1 MDGGRRGAAL
11 SEAADQESG
20 VAAVAACRAA
30 EPTSDRSFT
39 ACRTKIKHG
48 GSVSMPYEE
57 LPRELPC
64 ESTARERRRAAVG
77 RSPPAVDGRARGARP
92 RD

>member
-1 MDGGRRGAAL
+1 MTGSSRKKEAKRKRAAEDGRRQTGAAL

-39 ACRTKIKHG
+39 ACRTK
-48 GSVSMPYEE
+48 
-57 LPRELPC
+57 
-64 ESTARERRRAAVG
+64 
-77 RSPPAVDGRARGARP
+77 
-92 RD
+92 